1 MMFLVISDHPD
12 GPYVP
17 EVDLDRMTLTNVTKD
32 LVDGQYSRP
41 IHVIE
46 FNPVEHLC
54 RECTHEFR
62 ELLERD
68 PDDA

>member
-1 MMFLVISDHPD
+1 MFFLVISDHPS

-17 EVDLDRMTLTNVTKD
+17 ETDLADMTLVNVTKD
-32 LVDGQYSRP
+32 LVAGQYAAP
-41 IHVIE
+41 IHIIE